1 MLSNQIMEDAK
12 ERRAEGDGQP
22 FGPPIDKP
30 APSRAASEDQ
40 KMAGNAGTGTAFRV
54 RRFLP
59 LALLAAAL
67 AAFFAFGLQDW
78 VDLDVL
84 RRHRLWLTAQVHEHY
99 LLALLAYMAIYAVA
113 VAVSV
118 PGGAALTIAGGF
130 LFGQFVGCAATVVAA
145 TLGATT
151 LFLAART
158 ALGDPLRARA
168 GPWLRRLE
176 QGFAENALSYLLVL
190 RLVPLFPF
198 FVVNLVP
205 AFLGV
210 KLRTYFIGTLVG
222 IIPGTFVYASVGAGL
237 GALFEAGGD
246 FSVQNVLS
254 PEIIVALVGLALLAL
269 LPVAYK
275 RMVRRR
281 GGNA

>member
-1 MLSNQIMEDAK
+1 
-12 ERRAEGDGQP
+12 
-22 FGPPIDKP
+22 
-30 APSRAASEDQ
+30 
-40 KMAGNAGTGTAFRV
+40 V
-54 RRFLP
+54 
-59 LALLAAAL
+59 
-67 AAFFAFGLQDW
+67 GLDR
-78 VDLDVL
+78 L
-84 RRHRLWLTAQVHEHY
+84 REHRLWLAAQVEQHYVLAVAAY
-99 LLALLAYMAIYAVA
+99 LLIYAAA

-118 PGGAALTIAGGF
+118 PGASVLTIAGGF
-130 LFGQFVGCAATVVAA
+130 LFGQVVGTAATVVAA
-145 TLGATT
+145 TVGAVA

-168 GPWLRRLE
+168 GPWLRKLE

-210 KLRTYFIGTLVG
+210 PLRTYFLGTLVG
-222 IIPGTFVYASVGAGL
+222 IIPGTFVYVSVGAGL

-246 FSVQNVLS
+246 LSLESVLT

-275 RMVRRR
+275 KVMRRR
-281 GGNA
+281 GA

>member
-1 MLSNQIMEDAK
+1 MEDRT
-12 ERRAEGDGQP
+12 ERPSGGGGRP
-22 FGPPIDKP
+22 FGAAPHRP
-30 APSRAASEDQ
+30 APHPARQKNASNGAGRAA
-40 KMAGNAGTGTAFRV
+40 AFRP

-59 LALLAAAL
+59 LGLLAAAL
-67 AAFFAFGLQDW
+67 VAFFAFGLQDW
-78 VDLDVL
+78 VSLDQL
-84 RRHRLWLTAQVHEHY
+84 RQHRLWLTAHVQDHY
-99 LLALLAYMAIYAVA
+99 LLSLVVFVLIYAAA

-130 LFGQFVGCAATVVAA
+130 LFGQVVGCAATVVAA
-145 TLGATT
+145 TMGAVA

-168 GPWLRRLE
+168 GPWLRKLE

-210 KLRTYFIGTLVG
+210 RLRTYFLGTLIG

-237 GALFEAGGD
+237 GSLFEAGGD
-246 FSVQNVLS
+246 LSVKNVLT

-275 RMVRRR
+275 KVVRRR
-281 GGNA
+281 GA

>member
-1 MLSNQIMEDAK
+1 MTGNGGASSMFRA
-12 ERRAEGDGQP
+12 RRL
-22 FGPPIDKP
+22 
-30 APSRAASEDQ
+30 
-40 KMAGNAGTGTAFRV
+40 
-54 RRFLP
+54 LP
-59 LALLAAAL
+59 LALLAVAL
-67 AAFFAFGLQDW
+67 IAFFALGLQDW
-78 VDLDVL
+78 IDLDAL
-84 RRHRLWLTAQVHEHY
+84 RRHRLWLAAQVREHY
-99 LLALLAYMAIYAVA
+99 LLALMAYVAIYALVI
-113 VAVSV
+113 AVSV

-130 LFGQFVGCAATVVAA
+130 LFGQIVGCAATVVAA
-145 TLGATT
+145 TLGATA

-210 KLRTYFIGTLVG
+210 RLRTYVLGTFLG
-222 IIPGTFVYASVGAGL
+222 IIPGTFVYAAVGAGL

-246 FSVQNVLS
+246 ISVQNVLS
-254 PEIIVALVGLALLAL
+254 PQIVVALVGLALLAL

-275 RMVRRR
+275 RVVRRR
-281 GGNA
+281 RGNA